1 MPQPVDLSPL
11 AAAACPLLVK
21 YGGPAA
27 GPLID
32 RFNAAVAEV
41 AALRA
46 DRQLAPL
53 LLSGRLDDT
62 LRPLVKVRS
71 LLTQSRAVVGCI
83 GLTQAG
89 KSTTVNNVLGEEV
102 CKPGSGDATSSQPG
116 RILRADRRSLDIEYL
131 TPDRF
136 AARRQKLC
144 EELRL
149 ATPPDDREL
158 LELLGQPD
166 KFRTADGPEPPRL
179 KEDLAYLRDFLGA
192 YARHRNFV
200 TSPPRI
206 DAGLPYDRRYAYT
219 THTPGGPGAEVL
231 LVREARLH
239 VPNDRL
245 PADLELC
252 DLPGLDSKR
261 SVDDIVT
268 WEYLPDLHGTFLFVN
283 VGANLL
289 SQGTLAAIG
298 RVRQQFGDRLA
309 GRAWLILNKMDTLT
323 ADHFRPGGQD
333 NVFATIARLLE
344 KTGVPESQVVF
355 SSKKVWDAVDAAAGR
370 ADPAFAARTMGQPA
384 ESPVPP
390 TCPPGLRAAWME
402 LLKDGGVGL
411 LRRLMFQEVA
421 ETLAGQIRQDV
432 DRLLTDF
439 GTAFAGRVAAER
451 KRLAMGGSELQAAVT
466 CYNVVLQLRAV
477 LATRPA
483 EFAILTQEA
492 ERLRHELTG
501 LFDRTSPRELLVNL
515 GPEELSRQFRTLAR
529 VLGENL
535 DAELSGDVLDRV
547 YESVGQRLD
556 GLPAVGIGSE
566 GRECKDAWRQ
576 FALEDRADD
585 RWRAGL
591 PRFASDDLAGWLAQ
605 PNGDGPDGDV
615 YAGLMRDKIAVAVRQ
630 TAHLVRSRLRH
641 RLGQIAGDLA
651 LLTGTK
657 DETT

>member
-1 MPQPVDLSPL
+1 MPDPVDLSPL
-11 AAAACPLLVK
+11 AAAGCPLLAR
-21 YGGPAA
+21 YGGGEAPR
-27 GPLID
+27 LID
-32 RFNAAVAEV
+32 RFNAAAAEV
-41 AALRA
+41 AALRT

-62 LRPLVKVRS
+62 LKPLAKVRA
-71 LLTQSRAVVGCI
+71 LLAQSRAVVGCI

-116 RILRADRRSLDIEYL
+116 RILHAKGRSLDIEYL

-158 LELLGQPD
+158 LELLNQPE
-166 KFRTADGPEPPRL
+166 KFRPADGPEPARL

-192 YARHRNFV
+192 YGRHRGYV

-206 DAGLPYDRRYAYT
+206 DAGLPYEKRYAYT

-239 VPNDRL
+239 VTNDRL
-245 PADLELC
+245 PPDLELC

-283 VGANLL
+283 VGMNLL
-289 SQGTLAAIG
+289 SAGTLNTVG
-298 RVRQQFGDRLA
+298 RIRREFGDKLA

-344 KTGVPESQVVF
+344 KTGVPEGQVVF
-355 SSKKVWDAVDAAAGR
+355 CSKKVWDAADRAGGA
-370 ADPAFAARTMGQPA
+370 ADPAFAAQTMNQTA
-384 ESPVPP
+384 ESPVPA

-402 LLKDGGVGL
+402 LLKDGGVSH
-411 LRRLMFQEVA
+411 LRTLMFREVA

-432 DRLLTDF
+432 DRHLADF
-439 GTAFAGRVAAER
+439 GTAFASRVAAER

-466 CYNVVLQLRAV
+466 CYNVVLQLRAA

-483 EFAILTQEA
+483 EFAILTQEGD
-492 ERLRHELTG
+492 RLRHELTAR
-501 LFDRTSPRELLVNL
+501 FDQVSPPELLANL
-515 GPEELSRQFRTLAR
+515 GPDELSRQFRTLAR

-547 YESVGQRLD
+547 YEAVGQRLEA
-556 GLPAVGIGSE
+556 LPAVGIGPD
-566 GRECKDAWRQ
+566 GRPCKDAWRQ

-585 RWRAGL
+585 GWRAAL
-591 PRFASDDLAGWLAQ
+591 PRFASDDLAGWLAK
-605 PNGDGPDGDV
+605 PNGDGPDGEV

-630 TAHLVRSRLRH
+630 TVHLVRSRLRH
-641 RLGQIAGDLA
+641 RLGQIAGELA

-657 DETT
+657 DES